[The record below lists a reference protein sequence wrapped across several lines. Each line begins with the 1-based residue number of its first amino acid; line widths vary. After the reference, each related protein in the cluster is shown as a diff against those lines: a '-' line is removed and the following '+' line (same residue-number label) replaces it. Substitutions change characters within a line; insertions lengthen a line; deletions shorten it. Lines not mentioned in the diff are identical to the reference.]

1 METEAE
7 RGSRSLQSRIGHE
20 GFKDMIGFRIRS
32 PEENEEE
39 LLMIPQIDSI
49 AIVMY
54 KQLFIPVRSSEWR
67 DMQKERMWRLILPT
81 PPNK

>member
-1 METEAE
+1 
-7 RGSRSLQSRIGHE
+7 
-20 GFKDMIGFRIRS
+20 MIGFRIRS

>member
-1 METEAE
+1 
-7 RGSRSLQSRIGHE
+7 
-20 GFKDMIGFRIRS
+20 MIGFRIRS

-49 AIVMY
+49 AVVIY
-54 KQLFIPVRSSEWR
+54 KQFFIPVRSSEWR

>member
-1 METEAE
+1 
-7 RGSRSLQSRIGHE
+7 
-20 GFKDMIGFRIRS
+20 MIGFRIRS

-67 DMQKERMWRLILPT
+67 DTQKERMWRLIFPT